1 MDKMTTKM
9 LFILNNFLIM
19 SFRKQVNKYMSN
31 RIKELRKLNKIS
43 QKELSKN
50 LNITQQAL
58 SYYEQ
63 EKRVPNEATWQ
74 ALANFF
80 NVSVDYLKGA
90 YSKEEIIKIVHDEY
104 VKQRQ
109 SQDNKIHFLVVSTM
123 NYYVIDNYL
132 ISVGAIPFDIKK
144 EGFLVSDEQINN
156 FNFWN
161 QSLEYIFDD
170 LTIKWLL
177 EKPSLNASKE
187 DVLKAVE
194 SAMNNIINKSSIEVL
209 NPWLES
215 TSDLNDH
222 RYYSKRLEFLNS
234 HLFYDEEVMD
244 DGHTELIPYID
255 FSKTNHHN

>member
-1 MDKMTTKM
+1 MKNNLQKLRKQSDLSQTDLAKM
-9 LFILNNFLIM
+9 LGVT
-19 SFRKQVNKYMSN
+19 RQA
-31 RIKELRKLNKIS
+31 IS
-43 QKELSKN
+43 L
-50 LNITQQAL
+50 
-58 SYYEQ
+58 YEQ
-63 EKRVPNEATWQ
+63 GKRQLKEKDIAT
-74 ALANFF
+74 LTKYF
-80 NVSVDYLKGA
+80 NVTKNYLLGA

-109 SQDNKIHFLVVSTM
+109 SQDNKVYFFVVSAI

-144 EGFLVSDEQINN
+144 ESFLVSDEQLDD

-161 QSLEYIFDD
+161 QSLKYIFDD

-194 SAMNNIINKSSIEVL
+194 SAMNNIINQSSIEVL

-215 TSDLNDH
+215 TNDLNDH
-222 RYYSKRLEFLNS
+222 HYYSKRLEFLNS

-255 FSKTNHHN
+255 FNKTNHNS

>member
-1 MDKMTTKM
+1 M
-9 LFILNNFLIM
+9 
-19 SFRKQVNKYMSN
+19 N
-31 RIKELRKLNKIS
+31 RIKQLRKDKNMTLVELGKQVGLPKGTLSRYENGS
-43 QKELSKN
+43 REPKE
-50 LNITQQAL
+50 
-58 SYYEQ
+58 
-63 EKRVPNEATWQ
+63 PTWQ

-109 SQDNKIHFLVVSTM
+109 SQDNKIYFLVVSTM

-194 SAMNNIINKSSIEVL
+194 SAMNNIINQSSIEVL

-255 FSKTNHHN
+255 FNKTNRNN

>member
-1 MDKMTTKM
+1 M
-9 LFILNNFLIM
+9 
-19 SFRKQVNKYMSN
+19 N
-31 RIKELRKLNKIS
+31 RIKELRQKNKLSQIELANKVNASNQAIS
-43 QKELSKN
+43 
-50 LNITQQAL
+50 A
-58 SYYEQ
+58 YESGTR
-63 EKRVPNEATWQ
+63 EPKKPMWQ
-74 ALANFF
+74 ALADFF
-80 NVSVDYLKGA
+80 NVSVAYLKGA
-90 YSKEEIIKIVHDEY
+90 YSKEEIAKIVQDEY
-104 VKQRQ
+104 KKLY
-109 SQDNKIHFLVVSTM
+109 DLKDEKGFHFIMSKLPLFTV
-123 NYYVIDNYL
+123 DNYF
-132 ISVGAIPFDIKK
+132 ISIGIVPFDIKQEEYLLTDK
-144 EGFLVSDEQINN
+144 QVNDFEFWLNN
-156 FNFWN
+156 
-161 QSLEYIFDD
+161 LESIYNMT
-170 LTIKWLL
+170 LIKWLL

>member
-1 MDKMTTKM
+1 MKNNLQKLRKQSDLSQTDLAKM
-9 LFILNNFLIM
+9 LGVT
-19 SFRKQVNKYMSN
+19 RQA
-31 RIKELRKLNKIS
+31 IS
-43 QKELSKN
+43 L
-50 LNITQQAL
+50 
-58 SYYEQ
+58 YEQ
-63 EKRVPNEATWQ
+63 GKRQLKEKDIAT
-74 ALANFF
+74 LTKYF
-80 NVSVDYLKGA
+80 NVTKNYLLGA

-104 VKQRQ
+104 AKQRQ
-109 SQDNKIHFLVVSTM
+109 SQDNKVYFFVVSAI

-144 EGFLVSDEQINN
+144 ENFLVSDEQIDD

-161 QSLEYIFDD
+161 QSLKYIFND

-194 SAMNNIINKSSIEVL
+194 SAMNNIINQSSIEVL

-215 TSDLNDH
+215 TNDLNDH
-222 RYYSKRLEFLNS
+222 HYYSKRLEFLNS

-255 FSKTNHHN
+255 FNKTNHNN

>member
-1 MDKMTTKM
+1 M
-9 LFILNNFLIM
+9 
-19 SFRKQVNKYMSN
+19 N
-31 RIKELRKLNKIS
+31 RIKQLRKDKNMTLVELGKQVGLPKGTLSRYENGS
-43 QKELSKN
+43 REPKE
-50 LNITQQAL
+50 
-58 SYYEQ
+58 
-63 EKRVPNEATWQ
+63 PTWQ

-109 SQDNKIHFLVVSTM
+109 SEKGKVFLLVVSTM

>member
-1 MDKMTTKM
+1 MTTKM

-194 SAMNNIINKSSIEVL
+194 SAMNNIINKSSIKVL

-215 TSDLNDH
+215 TNDLNDH

>member
-1 MDKMTTKM
+1 MQKLRKQSDLSQTDLAKM
-9 LFILNNFLIM
+9 LGVT
-19 SFRKQVNKYMSN
+19 RQA
-31 RIKELRKLNKIS
+31 IS
-43 QKELSKN
+43 L
-50 LNITQQAL
+50 
-58 SYYEQ
+58 YEQ
-63 EKRVPNEATWQ
+63 GKRQLKEKDIAT
-74 ALANFF
+74 LTKYF
-80 NVSVDYLKGA
+80 NVTKNYLLGA

-109 SQDNKIHFLVVSTM
+109 SQDNKVFLLVVSTL

-177 EKPSLNASKE
+177 EKSSLNASKE

-215 TSDLNDH
+215 TNDLNDH

>member
-1 MDKMTTKM
+1 M
-9 LFILNNFLIM
+9 
-19 SFRKQVNKYMSN
+19 N
-31 RIKELRKLNKIS
+31 RIKQLRKDKNMTLVELGKQVGLPKGTLSRYENGS
-43 QKELSKN
+43 REPKE
-50 LNITQQAL
+50 
-58 SYYEQ
+58 
-63 EKRVPNEATWQ
+63 PTWQ

-109 SQDNKIHFLVVSTM
+109 SQNNKVFLLVVSTM

>member
-1 MDKMTTKM
+1 MKNNLQKLRKQSDLSQTDLAKM
-9 LFILNNFLIM
+9 LGVT
-19 SFRKQVNKYMSN
+19 RQA
-31 RIKELRKLNKIS
+31 IS
-43 QKELSKN
+43 L
-50 LNITQQAL
+50 
-58 SYYEQ
+58 YEQ
-63 EKRVPNEATWQ
+63 GKRQLKEKDIAT
-74 ALANFF
+74 LTKYF
-80 NVSVDYLKGA
+80 NVTKNYLLGA

-109 SQDNKIHFLVVSTM
+109 SQDNKVFLLVVSTM

-215 TSDLNDH
+215 TNDLNDH

-255 FSKTNHHN
+255 FSKTNHNN

>member
-1 MDKMTTKM
+1 M
-9 LFILNNFLIM
+9 
-19 SFRKQVNKYMSN
+19 N
-31 RIKELRKLNKIS
+31 RIKQLRKEKGLSQAQLAKEVGISNQIISFYENNKREPKI
-43 QKELSKN
+43 E
-50 LNITQQAL
+50 
-58 SYYEQ
+58 
-63 EKRVPNEATWQ
+63 TWQ

-104 VKQRQ
+104 AKQRQ
-109 SQDNKIHFLVVSTM
+109 SQDNKVYFFVVSAI

-144 EGFLVSDEQINN
+144 ENFLVSDEQIDD

-161 QSLEYIFDD
+161 QSLKYIFDD

-194 SAMNNIINKSSIEVL
+194 SAMNNIINQSSIEVL

-215 TSDLNDH
+215 TNDLNDH
-222 RYYSKRLEFLNS
+222 HYYSKRLEFLNS

-255 FSKTNHHN
+255 FNKTNHNK

>member
-194 SAMNNIINKSSIEVL
+194 SAMNNIINKSSIKVL

-215 TSDLNDH
+215 TNDLNDH

>member
-1 MDKMTTKM
+1 MQKLRKQSDLSQTDLAKM
-9 LFILNNFLIM
+9 LGVT
-19 SFRKQVNKYMSN
+19 RQA
-31 RIKELRKLNKIS
+31 IS
-43 QKELSKN
+43 L
-50 LNITQQAL
+50 
-58 SYYEQ
+58 YEQ
-63 EKRVPNEATWQ
+63 GKRQLKEKDIAT
-74 ALANFF
+74 LTNYF
-80 NVSVDYLKGA
+80 NVSKNYLLGA

-123 NYYVIDNYL
+123 NCYVIDNYL

>member
-1 MDKMTTKM
+1 MQKLRKQSDLSQTDLAKM
-9 LFILNNFLIM
+9 LGVT
-19 SFRKQVNKYMSN
+19 RQA
-31 RIKELRKLNKIS
+31 IS
-43 QKELSKN
+43 L
-50 LNITQQAL
+50 
-58 SYYEQ
+58 YEQ
-63 EKRVPNEATWQ
+63 GKRQLKEKDIAT
-74 ALANFF
+74 LTKYF
-80 NVSVDYLKGA
+80 NVTKNYLLGA

-109 SQDNKIHFLVVSTM
+109 SQDNKVFLLVVSTL

-215 TSDLNDH
+215 TNDLNDH

>member
-1 MDKMTTKM
+1 M
-9 LFILNNFLIM
+9 
-19 SFRKQVNKYMSN
+19 N
-31 RIKELRKLNKIS
+31 RIKQLRKDKNMTLVELGKQVGLPKGTLSRYENGS
-43 QKELSKN
+43 REPKE
-50 LNITQQAL
+50 
-58 SYYEQ
+58 
-63 EKRVPNEATWQ
+63 PTWQ

-109 SQDNKIHFLVVSTM
+109 SQDNKVYFFVVSAI

-144 EGFLVSDEQINN
+144 ESFLVSDEQIDD

-161 QSLEYIFDD
+161 QSLKYIFDD
-170 LTIKWLL
+170 LTVKWLL
-177 EKPSLNASKE
+177 EKPYLNASKE
-187 DVLKAVE
+187 DVLKAVQ
-194 SAMNNIINKSSIEVL
+194 SAMNNIINQSSIEVL

-215 TSDLNDH
+215 INDLNDH
-222 RYYSKRLEFLNS
+222 HYYSKRLEFLNS

-255 FSKTNHHN
+255 FNKTNHNK

>member
-1 MDKMTTKM
+1 MQKLRKQSDLSQTDLAKM
-9 LFILNNFLIM
+9 LGVT
-19 SFRKQVNKYMSN
+19 RQA
-31 RIKELRKLNKIS
+31 IS
-43 QKELSKN
+43 L
-50 LNITQQAL
+50 
-58 SYYEQ
+58 YEQ
-63 EKRVPNEATWQ
+63 GKRQLKEKDIAT
-74 ALANFF
+74 LTKYF
-80 NVSVDYLKGA
+80 NVTKNYLLGA

-109 SQDNKIHFLVVSTM
+109 SEKGKVFLLVVSTI

-194 SAMNNIINKSSIEVL
+194 SAMNNIINQSSIEVL

-255 FSKTNHHN
+255 FSKTNHHK

>member
-1 MDKMTTKM
+1 M
-9 LFILNNFLIM
+9 
-19 SFRKQVNKYMSN
+19 N
-31 RIKELRKLNKIS
+31 RIKELRQKNKLSQIELENKVNAS
-43 QKELSKN
+43 N
-50 LNITQQAL
+50 QAIRA
-58 SYYEQ
+58 YESGTR
-63 EKRVPNEATWQ
+63 EPKKTMWQ
-74 ALANFF
+74 ALADFF
-80 NVSVDYLKGA
+80 NVSVAYLKGA
-90 YSKEEIIKIVHDEY
+90 YSKEEIAKIVQDEY
-104 VKQRQ
+104 KKQY
-109 SQDNKIHFLVVSTM
+109 DLKDEKGFHFIMSKLPLFTV
-123 NYYVIDNYL
+123 DNYF
-132 ISVGAIPFDIKK
+132 ISIGIVPFDIKQEEYLLTDK
-144 EGFLVSDEQINN
+144 QVNDFEFWLNN
-156 FNFWN
+156 
-161 QSLEYIFDD
+161 LESIYNMT
-170 LTIKWLL
+170 LIKWLL

>member
-1 MDKMTTKM
+1 MKNNLQKLRKQSDLSQTDLAKM
-9 LFILNNFLIM
+9 LEVT
-19 SFRKQVNKYMSN
+19 RQA
-31 RIKELRKLNKIS
+31 IS
-43 QKELSKN
+43 L
-50 LNITQQAL
+50 
-58 SYYEQ
+58 YEQ
-63 EKRVPNEATWQ
+63 GKRQLKEKDIAT
-74 ALANFF
+74 LTKYF
-80 NVSVDYLKGA
+80 NVTKNYLLGA

-104 VKQRQ
+104 AKQRQ
-109 SQDNKIHFLVVSTM
+109 SQDNKVYFFVVSAI

-144 EGFLVSDEQINN
+144 ENFLVSDEQIDD

-161 QSLEYIFDD
+161 QSLKYIFDD

-194 SAMNNIINKSSIEVL
+194 SAMNNIINQSSIEVL

-215 TSDLNDH
+215 TNDLNDH
-222 RYYSKRLEFLNS
+222 HYYSKRLEFLNS

-255 FSKTNHHN
+255 FNKTNHNS

>member
-1 MDKMTTKM
+1 MQKLRKQSDLSQTDLAKM
-9 LFILNNFLIM
+9 LGVT
-19 SFRKQVNKYMSN
+19 RQA
-31 RIKELRKLNKIS
+31 IS
-43 QKELSKN
+43 L
-50 LNITQQAL
+50 
-58 SYYEQ
+58 YEQ
-63 EKRVPNEATWQ
+63 GKRQLKEKDIAT
-74 ALANFF
+74 LTKYF
-80 NVSVDYLKGA
+80 NVTKNYLLGA

-104 VKQRQ
+104 AKQRQ
-109 SQDNKIHFLVVSTM
+109 SQDNKVYFFVVSAI

-144 EGFLVSDEQINN
+144 ENFLVSDEQIDD

-161 QSLEYIFDD
+161 QSLKYIFDD

-194 SAMNNIINKSSIEVL
+194 SAMNNIINQSSIEVL

-215 TSDLNDH
+215 TNDLNDH
-222 RYYSKRLEFLNS
+222 HYYSKRLEFLNS

-255 FSKTNHHN
+255 FNKTNHNK

>member
-1 MDKMTTKM
+1 M
-9 LFILNNFLIM
+9 
-19 SFRKQVNKYMSN
+19 N
-31 RIKELRKLNKIS
+31 RIKQLRKDKNMTLVELGKQVGLPKGTLSRYENGS
-43 QKELSKN
+43 REPKE
-50 LNITQQAL
+50 
-58 SYYEQ
+58 
-63 EKRVPNEATWQ
+63 PTWQ

-109 SQDNKIHFLVVSTM
+109 SQNNKVYFLEVSTM

-132 ISVGAIPFDIKK
+132 ISVGTIPFDIKK

-161 QSLEYIFDD
+161 QSLKYIFDD

-194 SAMNNIINKSSIEVL
+194 SAMNNIINQSSIEVL

-215 TSDLNDH
+215 TNDLNDH
-222 RYYSKRLEFLNS
+222 HYYSKRLEFLNS

-255 FSKTNHHN
+255 FNKTNRNN

>member
-1 MDKMTTKM
+1 MKNNLQKLRKQSDLSQTDLAKM
-9 LFILNNFLIM
+9 LGVT
-19 SFRKQVNKYMSN
+19 RQA
-31 RIKELRKLNKIS
+31 IS
-43 QKELSKN
+43 L
-50 LNITQQAL
+50 
-58 SYYEQ
+58 YEQ
-63 EKRVPNEATWQ
+63 GKRQLKEKDIAT
-74 ALANFF
+74 LTKYF
-80 NVSVDYLKGA
+80 NVTKNYLLGA

-104 VKQRQ
+104 AKQRQ
-109 SQDNKIHFLVVSTM
+109 SQDNKVYFFVVSAI

-144 EGFLVSDEQINN
+144 ENFLVSDEQIDD

-161 QSLEYIFDD
+161 QSLKYIFDD

-194 SAMNNIINKSSIEVL
+194 SAMNNIINQSSIEVL

-215 TSDLNDH
+215 TNDLNDH
-222 RYYSKRLEFLNS
+222 HYYSKRLEFLNS

-255 FSKTNHHN
+255 FNKTNHNK

>member
-1 MDKMTTKM
+1 
-9 LFILNNFLIM
+9 
-19 SFRKQVNKYMSN
+19 MSN

-63 EKRVPNEATWQ
+63 EKRVPNEPTWQ

-109 SQDNKIHFLVVSTM
+109 SQDNKVYFLEVSTM

-161 QSLEYIFDD
+161 QSLKYIFDD

-194 SAMNNIINKSSIEVL
+194 SAMNNIINQSSIEVL

-255 FSKTNHHN
+255 FNKTNHTN

>member
-215 TSDLNDH
+215 TNDLNDH

>member
-1 MDKMTTKM
+1 M
-9 LFILNNFLIM
+9 
-19 SFRKQVNKYMSN
+19 N
-31 RIKELRKLNKIS
+31 RIKELRQKNKLSQIELANKVNASNQAIS
-43 QKELSKN
+43 
-50 LNITQQAL
+50 A
-58 SYYEQ
+58 YESGTR
-63 EKRVPNEATWQ
+63 EPKKPMWQ
-74 ALANFF
+74 ALADFF
-80 NVSVDYLKGA
+80 NVSVAYLKGA
-90 YSKEEIIKIVHDEY
+90 YSKEEIAKIVQDEY
-104 VKQRQ
+104 KKQY
-109 SQDNKIHFLVVSTM
+109 DLKDEKGFHFIMSKLPLFTV
-123 NYYVIDNYL
+123 DNYF
-132 ISVGAIPFDIKK
+132 ISIGIVPFDIKQEEYLLTDK
-144 EGFLVSDEQINN
+144 QVNDFEFWLNN
-156 FNFWN
+156 
-161 QSLEYIFDD
+161 LESIYNMT
-170 LTIKWLL
+170 LIKWLL

>member
-1 MDKMTTKM
+1 MKNNLQKLRKQSDLSQTDLAKM
-9 LFILNNFLIM
+9 LGVT
-19 SFRKQVNKYMSN
+19 RQA
-31 RIKELRKLNKIS
+31 IS
-43 QKELSKN
+43 L
-50 LNITQQAL
+50 
-58 SYYEQ
+58 YEQ
-63 EKRVPNEATWQ
+63 GKRQLKEKDIAT
-74 ALANFF
+74 LTKYF
-80 NVSVDYLKGA
+80 NVTKNYLLGA

-109 SQDNKIHFLVVSTM
+109 SEKGKVFLLVVSTI

-194 SAMNNIINKSSIEVL
+194 SAMNNIINQSSIEVL

-255 FSKTNHHN
+255 FSKTNHHK